1 MSYDLI
7 VVGAGPGGYVAAI
20 RARQYGAERV
30 AVIEKGPAGGT
41 CLNVGCIP
49 SKALIASAARL
60 EAVRHAAAFGVDGV
74 DATQLRINVATLM
87 ERKNKIVTMLRGG
100 IEQLLK
106 GHGVEL
112 IRGAAQIPA
121 AGQVAVNG
129 TILETKNII
138 IATGSTWRTLPGL
151 PIDGTTVVVSDQML
165 EWQQVPARLLVIGGG
180 IIGCEFA
187 SMMQTFG
194 SAVTLVE
201 ATESLLPGEDLVV
214 GRTLSRSFAKR
225 GIAIHTG
232 TTVEQLEAG
241 HGAVATLANGTRVEA
256 DRVLVAVGRKPYTE
270 GLGAEALG
278 LVNERG
284 FIPVDAHM
292 RTPVAGIYAIGDVVG
307 GMMLAHVASAEAEI
321 AVKNCL
327 GGTVTMDYH
336 AVPRP
341 VFTTPEV
348 CAVGATEK
356 GLQAAEV
363 RYKTGR
369 FTYAAVGKALCAG
382 ETDGSVQVYTDEQ
395 GILLG
400 GHVIGAEATDLA
412 QILCLAVQQRSSVE
426 DVAHT
431 IFSHPTLSE
440 VVKEAVEDAAGFAV
454 HKVGPKRG

>member
-30 AVIEKGPAGGT
+30 AVVEKGHAGGT

-49 SKALIASAARL
+49 SKALIASATRL
-60 EAVRHAAAFGVDGV
+60 EAVRHAATFGVQGV
-74 DATQLRINVATLM
+74 DPAALGINVAALM

-100 IEQLLK
+100 VEQLLK

-112 IRGAAQIPA
+112 IRGTASIPA
-121 AGQVAVNG
+121 AGQVVVNG
-129 TILETKNII
+129 DTLAAKNII

-151 PIDGTTVVVSDQML
+151 PIDGTTVVVSDHML
-165 EWQQVPARLLVIGGG
+165 EWQHVPARLLIIGGG

-187 SMMQTFG
+187 SMMQSFG
-194 SAVTLVE
+194 AAVTLVE
-201 ATESLLPGEDLVV
+201 ATESLLPGEDLVI
-214 GRTLSRSFAKR
+214 GRTLARSFAKR
-225 GIAIHTG
+225 GITVHTG
-232 TTVEQLEAG
+232 TTVEQLETTN
-241 HGAVATLANGTRVEA
+241 GAAATLANGTRVEA
-256 DRVLVAVGRKPYTE
+256 DRVLVSVGRKPYTE

-278 LVNERG
+278 LLNERG
-284 FIPVDAHM
+284 FIPVDAGM
-292 RTPVAGIYAIGDVVG
+292 QTTVPGIYAIGDVVG
-307 GMMLAHVASAEAEI
+307 GMMLAHVASAEAEV

-327 GGTVTMDYH
+327 GGHVTMDYH

-348 CAVGATEK
+348 CAVGETEK
-356 GLQAAEV
+356 GLQAAGV

-382 ETDGSVQVYTDEQ
+382 ETDGAAQVYTDEN
-395 GILLG
+395 GVLLG
-400 GHVIGAEATDLA
+400 GHVIGAEATDLG
-412 QILCLAVQQRSSVE
+412 QQLCLAIQQRLSVE

-454 HKVGPKRG
+454 HKVGPKRP